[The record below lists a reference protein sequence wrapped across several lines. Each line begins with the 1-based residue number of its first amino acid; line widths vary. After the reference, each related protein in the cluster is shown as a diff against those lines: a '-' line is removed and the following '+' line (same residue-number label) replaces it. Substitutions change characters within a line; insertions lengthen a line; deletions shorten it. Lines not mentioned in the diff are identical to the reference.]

1 VTRLTK
7 WTALLA
13 ALVMALGVV
22 ACGGDDEGTPDD
34 GIAES
39 LPEDVCGELEYGGD
53 GGEPE
58 ALIVSDLPMQGD
70 SAERS
75 EQMVEAI
82 RLVMERENW
91 QAGGTNVAFQACDDS
106 IEETGEWDAERCREN
121 AEAYAESPGVIGVI
135 GTYNSGC
142 AEEMIPILNEAPDG
156 GVAMVS
162 PGNTLVCLTLASK
175 ICEEDQPDRYY
186 PEGTQNYARVVPND
200 AVQGAALAEFAQQQ
214 GIESPYVLFAAD
226 DPVSEQQGDTFANA
240 AEALGMT
247 VAGMGKWEPKAK
259 DYAELMEEVSFT
271 GADAVLLAGLLDQNG
286 AQLIQDKVDVLGPN
300 EETKLLAPDG
310 FAQQATIDDAG
321 EAAANMFVSVP
332 GQTPSSLDGP
342 GADLVSELEE
352 SIEGS
357 EPVELFAPYAGQ
369 AAEVLLQAIAEGAER
384 ASVIDELLR
393 TEIKG
398 GIIGDFSIEMSGDPS
413 APPISISIARGQFE
427 PAAVITPD
435 PDLILAALGQD
446 VTIEDEDPVTD
457 AFDSP

>member
-1 VTRLTK
+1 MTRLTR

-13 ALVMALGVV
+13 ALAMALGVV
-22 ACGGDDEGTPDD
+22 ACGGDDGGDDD
-34 GIAES
+34 GFDHIDAVDS
-39 LPEDVCGELEYGGD
+39 DACGEVEFGAE
-53 GGEPE
+53 GEPNV
-58 ALIVSDLPMQGD
+58 LIVSDLPMQGD

-82 RLVMERENW
+82 RLVLDREKW
-91 QAGGTNVAFQACDDS
+91 QAGDTRVAFQACDDS
-106 IEETGEWDAERCREN
+106 IEETGEWDEERCREN
-121 AEAYAESPGVIGVI
+121 AEAYAENETVVGVI

-142 AEEMIPILNEAPDG
+142 AEEMIPILNKAPDG

-175 ICEEDQPDRYY
+175 ICEDDQPDRYY
-186 PEGTQNYARVVPND
+186 PEGNQNFARVVPND

-214 GIESPYVLFAAD
+214 GIENPYVLIAKND
-226 DPVSEQQGDTFANA
+226 SVSESQGDTFANA

-247 VAGMGKWEPKAK
+247 IAGAANWDPKAK
-259 DYAELMEEVSFT
+259 DYTDLMEEVSAS

-286 AQLIQDKVDVLGPN
+286 AQLIKDKVDVLGEN
-300 EETKLLAPDG
+300 TDTKLLAPDG

-321 EAAANMFVSVP
+321 EAAANMFVSAP

-369 AAEVLLQAIAEGAER
+369 AAEVLLQAISSGAER
-384 ASVIDELLR
+384 ASVIDELVR
-393 TEIKG
+393 TEIKN
-398 GIIGDFSIEMSGDPS
+398 GIIGDFTIEESGDTS
-413 APPISISIARGQFE
+413 ATPISISIARGQFE
-427 PAAVITPD
+427 TIAGITPS
-435 PDLILAALGQD
+435 PDLVLGALGED
-446 VTIEDEDPVTD
+446 ITIEDDDPDTD
-457 AFDSP
+457 GFDSP